1 MARDSVRDI
10 DLDLDR
16 LPDRSRDELADLW
29 RSAFAADPPAGMSRA
44 LLARLLAYD
53 LQAARRGGLTQ
64 RVRARLAKIRAGD
77 APQPSTPKLKP
88 GARLVR
94 EWNGISHTVDVTET
108 GFVYRGESWRSLTAI
123 AKAIT
128 GTRWSGPRFFG
139 LKGKAR

>member
-1 MARDSVRDI
+1 
-10 DLDLDR
+10 
-16 LPDRSRDELADLW
+16 
-29 RSAFAADPPAGMSRA
+29 MSRA